1 MLDPVAVERAEKS
14 IDEFINSRSKA
25 KEKANADADFLSASE
40 HQRRNKIR
48 ERNRVLWINHY
59 ATLAESFALR
69 SAEYQR
75 LARALEQDGGV
86 A

>member
-25 KEKANADADFLSASE
+25 KDKANLDADLLSASE
-40 HQRRNKIR
+40 HQRQKKIR
-48 ERNRVLWINHY
+48 ERNRVLWIKHY
-59 ATLAESFALR
+59 AGLAESLALR

-75 LARALEQDGGV
+75 RARALEGRE
-86 A
+86 